1 MSTTF
6 NVISLGTWSDLDPSE
21 GNSAAENFA
30 ALVGHTFGTT
40 DNPLCNSVHVLSAGS
55 YSGGTDPNTSASSYD
70 TDNFTTTDTF
80 HIDGGALHTFDSILP
95 YTATV
100 TYVDGTTASLAQIS
114 VFQDTA
120 GNLYLAPR
128 ATYVADQ
135 IALEAGAIRSI
146 TLNSYVAP
154 TGNGWNMTADR
165 DPWDGILTHT
175 GIVEGTD
182 GADSMGVG
190 NADGGGDL
198 IDGADG
204 DADTIHAGLGN
215 DTVAAG
221 AGNDVVQGGDGDD
234 SVDLGAGN
242 DTFGNNADWN
252 TEAGNDSVRGGTG
265 DDLILGGG
273 GNDTLHGD
281 AGNDTISGGWGADL
295 LYGDAGNDS
304 FIVTDGHET
313 DTIDGGTETDTIA
326 FSNYVLTTGVS
337 VTYTGSG
344 AGTWSYNATDHGVF
358 SAIEVISG
366 TGYADTI
373 NASADT
379 AGTTIY
385 GNGGADSITG
395 GSGANSLDGGAANDT
410 IVGGAGA
417 DQIWGGAGS
426 DSLTGGADADTFWT
440 DQTSGTGDT
449 IIGGETGTDTDILS
463 LADNSGLGVTVT
475 FSGSEAGSYSYVSG
489 AASGSFSQI
498 EGFYLSAGADNLNAS
513 AASLAVSVAA
523 GDGNDTLTG
532 GSGNDLL
539 AGENGADSLSGGAG
553 NDTLQGGAGADVLA
567 GGTGAD
573 SIAAGDGDDRIVLAA
588 TFGND
593 TVAGGELGE
602 TAGDTLDGSGLA
614 TGVNVT
620 FSGAE
625 AGTLVSGTD
634 TLGFTAIEHLILGA
648 GNDTV
653 TGSTGAE
660 SIASGAG
667 NDLLSGGAG
676 NDTLTGDAGNDTLTG
691 GTGNDCL
698 SGGTDSDYFIIANL
712 DGIDTIAGGE
722 DNYDFDM
729 IGFSTSGG
737 GVHVTFTGAEA
748 GTWSFTGSGSGSFT
762 QIEGIWGSEAA
773 DTLDA
778 GAATSAVTLTGGGGD
793 DILIG
798 GTGDDHFNG
807 GDGNDTETGGAGN
820 DTLNGDAGNDSLSGG
835 AGDDWLLGGSG
846 NNTLI
851 GGDGNDYVN
860 AFSGANSVDGG
871 AGNDTI
877 LLGDGADTIDG
888 GTGADSISSGSG
900 SDHIILSSGFGADT
914 IDGGSSDDAAG
925 DTLDAASL
933 ATGVTLTM
941 TGAETGTLSDGSS
954 TASFTEIERVQLGS
968 GADQVDAT
976 ASAAGVNVDAGDGAD
991 TMTGGAGADTLSGG
1005 LGNDLIAGGDG
1016 ADALAGGAGND
1027 TLDGGSGDDTITAG
1041 GGDDLVIGGAGND
1054 AISGGAGN
1062 DTLEGGAGDDYL
1074 TGDNG
1079 NSLLIGGSG
1088 NDTLEL
1094 VAGMGLDTIVLG
1106 DASGADVVTH
1116 FDMTRAVVGG
1126 PTTDQI
1132 DVGDLTDLDGN
1143 PVNVKDVTISD
1154 DGLGNAV
1161 LTFPQGESVTLIGIS
1176 PSTLNADRFAT
1187 LHAMGIPCFVAGS
1200 RIDTP
1205 RGPVAVEDLR
1215 VGDLVT
1221 VRDGPPLPV
1230 IWRASR
1236 RVSAAQMRA
1245 DPRLLPIEIRAGAL
1259 GNAAPVRLS
1268 AQHCVLLAKGAG
1280 QLIRA
1285 RHLVESD
1292 LWGTRIMLRKR
1303 GCVYHHLLLPRHALV
1318 RVEGLW
1324 AESFWP
1330 GPIAYAALDPEARRG
1345 LILAF
1350 PELACAVF
1358 GRTAVEAVY
1367 SPRVRP
1373 LLLRR
1378 KINPHALRAWQDRLM
1393 ARDRRTR
1400 EAPAPRPCDAP

>member
-6 NVISLGTWSDLDPSE
+6 NVISLGTWADLDPTE
-21 GNSAAENFA
+21 GNAAAENHA
-30 ALVGHTFGTT
+30 ALEGHTFGSA
-40 DNPLCNSVHVLSAGS
+40 DDPLCNYVHVLSAGS
-55 YSGGTDPNTSASSYD
+55 YSGGNDTAISATSYD
-70 TDNFTTTDTF
+70 TNNSTTTDTF

-95 YTATV
+95 YTATL
-100 TYVDGTTASLAQIS
+100 TYVDGTTASLTQIS

-128 ATYVADQ
+128 STYNADQ
-135 IALEAGAIRSI
+135 IALEAHAIRSI
-146 TLNSYVAP
+146 TLNTYVAP
-154 TGNGWNMTADR
+154 SGTGWNMTADR
-165 DPWDGILTHT
+165 DPWDGIITHT
-175 GIVEGTD
+175 GVVEGTT

-190 NADGGGDL
+190 YADGGGDA

-242 DTFGNNADWN
+242 DTFGDMSDWN
-252 TEAGNDSVRGGTG
+252 TEAGNDSVHGGTG

-281 AGNDTISGGWGADL
+281 AGNDTISGAWGADL

-326 FSNYVLTTGVS
+326 FSNYTLTTGVS

-366 TGYADTI
+366 TSYADTI

-410 IVGGAGA
+410 ITGGAGA

-426 DSLTGGADADTFWT
+426 DSLTGGADADTFWN

-449 IIGGETGTDTDILS
+449 IIGGETGTDTDVLS
-463 LADNSGLGVTVT
+463 LADSSGLGISVT
-475 FSGSEAGSYSYVSG
+475 FSGAEAGSYSYLSG

-498 EGFYLSAGADNLNAS
+498 EAFYLSAGADSLNAS
-513 AASLAVSVAA
+513 AASLSVTVAA
-523 GDGNDTLTG
+523 GDGNDTLIG

-539 AGENGADSLSGGAG
+539 AGEGGADSLTGGAG
-553 NDTLQGGAGADVLA
+553 NDTLQGGAGADTLA

-573 SIAAGDGDDRIVLAA
+573 SIAAGDGDDRIVLSSS
-588 TFGND
+588 FGND
-593 TVAGGELGE
+593 TVDGGELGE

-614 TGVNVT
+614 SGVAVT
-620 FSGAE
+620 FSGTE
-625 AGTLVSGTD
+625 AGTVVSGTD
-634 TLGFTAIEHLILGA
+634 TLGFTAIEHVILGA

-667 NDLLSGGAG
+667 NDLLDGGAG
-676 NDTLTGDAGNDTLTG
+676 NDTLTGDAGNDTITG

-698 SGGTDSDYFIIANL
+698 SGGTDSDYFIISNI
-712 DGIDTIAGGE
+712 DGTDTIAGGE

-729 IGFSTSGG
+729 IGFSTSGV
-737 GVHVTFTGAEA
+737 GVHVTFTGSEA
-748 GTWSFTGSGSGSFT
+748 GTWSFAGGGSGSFT
-762 QIEGIWGSEAA
+762 QIEGIWGSDAA

-778 GAATSAVTLTGGGGD
+778 GAATSAVTFSSGAGD

-851 GGDGNDYVN
+851 GGDGNDYFN
-860 AFSGANSVDGG
+860 AFSGSNSVDGG

-900 SDHIILSSGFGADT
+900 SDHIVLSAGFGADT
-914 IDGGSSDDAAG
+914 INGGSVDDAAG
-925 DTLDAASL
+925 DTLDASSL
-933 ATGVTLTM
+933 VPGVTLTM
-941 TGAETGTLSDGSS
+941 TGAEAGTLSDGTS
-954 TASFTEIERVQLGS
+954 TANFTEIERVQLGT
-968 GADQVDAT
+968 GADQIDAT
-976 ASAAGVNVDAGDGAD
+976 ASAAGVNVDAGAGND
-991 TMTGGAGADTLSGG
+991 TMTGGAGGDTLSGG
-1005 LGNDLIAGGDG
+1005 LGDDLISGGDG

-1027 TLDGGSGDDTITAG
+1027 TLDGGNGDDTITAG
-1041 GGDDLVIGGAGND
+1041 GGNDLVSGGAGND

-1062 DTLEGGAGDDYL
+1062 DTLDGGAGDDYL

-1079 NSLLIGGSG
+1079 NSRLIGGVG

-1094 VAGMGLDTIVLG
+1094 VAGMGLDTIELG
-1106 DASGADVVTH
+1106 GGSGADSITH
-1116 FDMTRAVVGG
+1116 FDMTRAIVGG

-1143 PVNVKDVTISD
+1143 PVNAKDVTISGD
-1154 DGLGNAV
+1154 SLGNAV
-1161 LTFPQGESVTLIGIS
+1161 LTFPHGESVTLIGIS
-1176 PSTLNADRFAT
+1176 PATLNADRFAT

-1205 RGPVAVEDLR
+1205 QGPVAVEDLR
-1215 VGDLVT
+1215 VGSLVR
-1221 VRDGPPLPV
+1221 VRDGPPQPV
-1230 IWRASR
+1230 LWAASR
-1236 RVSAAQMRA
+1236 RVRAAEMQTDR
-1245 DPRLLPIEIRAGAL
+1245 RLLPIEIRTGAL
-1259 GNAAPVRLS
+1259 GNSGPVRVS
-1268 AQHCVLLAKGAG
+1268 AQHCLMVPEGTG
-1280 QLIRA
+1280 RLIRA
-1285 RHLVESD
+1285 RHLVELGLPGARVMS
-1292 LWGTRIMLRKR
+1292 GKR
-1303 GCVYHHLLLPRHALV
+1303 GCIYHHILLPKHALV
-1318 RVEGLW
+1318 NIEGAW

-1330 GPIAYAALDPEARRG
+1330 GPTGYAALDATARQA
-1345 LILAF
+1345 LIRAF
-1350 PELACAVF
+1350 PALASALYGQTPVDHAYSARALPVLKRREISPESFALWRKRLSAQQAVQ
-1358 GRTAVEAVY
+1358 
-1367 SPRVRP
+1367 RV
-1373 LLLRR
+1373 
-1378 KINPHALRAWQDRLM
+1378 QDVH
-1393 ARDRRTR
+1393 
-1400 EAPAPRPCDAP
+1400 P